1 MAISAATEED
11 VDILKEEMMKL
22 KEEVEKLK
30 I

>member
-30 I
+30 K